1 MEIVPSRGT
10 IIQFKIEKKICTKME
25 GEKKYSLGNFLIFA
39 KF

>member
-25 GEKKYSLGNFLIFA
+25 GEKNTV
-39 KF
+39 